1 MFTPEIVKRFDPTGM
16 LSLIETFP
24 AQVQE
29 AVEIGKKADLG
40 DLKKEAQKFNS
51 LIFLGM
57 GGSAIGGDLARAVFA
72 DELKIPMLVNREYH
86 LPAFVGEKTLV
97 IASSYSGNTEETISA
112 LNEAK
117 EKKARILCITTGG
130 KIAEIAKANNYPLIL
145 IPGGISPR
153 AALGYSFFPILVV
166 FNRLGFISDKNEA
179 VEETLKLLKEMKTEL
194 SLATPGNLAETL
206 AKKLYARIPLI
217 YGSDGFRG
225 VVASRWKGQINENS
239 KHLAFWNAF
248 SELNHNET
256 VGWENP
262 KLTQEIHLVIL
273 RDNEDVRM
281 KKRIEVTSE
290 IIRPHVHGI
299 TEVSSRGVSDIARMF
314 SLIYFGDFV
323 SWYLAMLNHADPTP
337 VKVIDHLKKE
347 LAKL

>member
-1 MFTPEIVKRFDPTGM
+1 MLTPESVKRFDPTGM

-24 AQVQE
+24 VQVQE

-40 DLKKEAQKFNS
+40 DLKKEAQNFNS

-72 DELKIPMLVNREYH
+72 NELKIPMLVNREYH
-86 LPAFVGEKTLV
+86 LPAFVNEKTLV
-97 IASSYSGNTEETISA
+97 IASSYSGNTEETIAA

-117 EKKARILCITTGG
+117 EKKAKILCITTGG
-130 KIAEIAKANNYPLIL
+130 KLAEIARANNYPLIA

-153 AALGYSFFPILVV
+153 AALGYSFFPVLVV
-166 FNRLGFISDKNEA
+166 FYRLGFIGDKSEA
-179 VEETLKLLKEMKTEL
+179 VEETIKLLKEMKTEL
-194 SLATPGNLAETL
+194 SLATPGNPAETL
-206 AKKLYARIPLI
+206 ARKLYDRIPLI
-217 YGSDGFRG
+217 YGSEGFRG

-262 KLTQEIHLVIL
+262 NLTREIHLVIL

-323 SWYLAMLNHADPTP
+323 SWYLAMLNRADPTP

-347 LAKL
+347 LAKI

>member
-24 AQVQE
+24 SQVQE

-40 DLKKEAQKFNS
+40 NLEEEAKNCKA
-51 LIFLGM
+51 LVFLGM

-72 DELKIPMLVNREYH
+72 SELKIPMLVNREYH
-86 LPAFVGEKTLV
+86 LPAFVNEKTLV

-117 EKKARILCITTGG
+117 DKKAKILCITTGG
-130 KIAEIAKANNYPLIL
+130 KIGEMANSNNYPLIT

-166 FNRLGFISDKNEA
+166 FNRLGFISDKSA
-179 VEETLKLLKEMKTEL
+179 ALDETLKLLKEMKTEL
-194 SLATPGNLAETL
+194 SLATPSNPAEALAY
-206 AKKLYARIPLI
+206 KLRDKIPLI
-217 YGSDGFRG
+217 YGSEGFRG

-239 KHLAFWNAF
+239 KHLSFWNAF

-273 RDNEDVRM
+273 RDNEDIRM
-281 KKRIEVTSE
+281 KKRIEVTAE

-299 TEVSSRGVSDIARMF
+299 TEVSSRGESDIARMF

-323 SWYLAMLNHADPTP
+323 SWYLAMLNRADPTP
-337 VKVIDHLKKE
+337 VKVIDYLKKE